1 MRLSELSAGEAGR
14 IASVTA
20 ESALRIRLLG
30 MGLMPGTRVAVR
42 ASEAA
47 GEEMTLW
54 LRGSALV
61 ISRREAACVRIED
74 GIS

>member
-1 MRLSELSAGEAGR
+1 MQLSELAAGDAGR

-30 MGLMPGTRVAVR
+30 LGLLPGTRVAVR
-42 ASEAA
+42 AAEAPE
-47 GEEMTLW
+47 GDMTLW
-54 LRGSALV
+54 LRGGALV
-61 ISRREAACVRIED
+61 INRDEAACVRMDD